1 MRALDRFTFSDKP
14 ADEYL
19 PFIGHIADDTVLLDD
34 GSHLATLRIDG
45 RPMSLMD
52 EQARYA
58 ERRRRHAMLR
68 ALADTNVSVYEHH
81 VCHDRVQPFRTGR
94 FRSAYARALAEDYH
108 AGLDE
113 GLRAR
118 EWFLSILVRPSMLT
132 GAINRLI
139 GRPLKSDES
148 LTRQLD
154 EKATSVIS
162 MLREYHPVRLGI
174 RWSGGAPF
182 SEIGEAMRLVL
193 YGKWHPVPVTTGPLA
208 GAIYT
213 DRVICGMRG
222 FEVASPGGSSFGLLF
237 GLRDYPEIAKPTIL
251 DGLLTAKTRLVM
263 TNSFHYRSAAA
274 ASDRMALQ
282 QRRMMNAGDRAV
294 SLSEGLDEAID
305 DLQSGRSIVGDHHWS
320 LAVHADSMAALDR
333 AAGEIKAILANT
345 SNLAASSEA
354 LGCFPAYWAQVPGA
368 PAVVRARHGNVSGF
382 NFCSFSSLCGFP
394 AGSKSP
400 HWGHAVLRLI
410 THGNTAHDYDPH
422 VRRVAQA
429 LLIGPPGYGKSLLI
443 GLFDA
448 LLEQVLFPRNGLSVI
463 LDKDGSNE
471 LSVLA
476 RGGYYVRI
484 QRGQSSGMAPLKA
497 LEDTAEARSWLA
509 EFVKGLIM
517 ADGKGEPPADQV
529 DRIDTAIAFLLRRP
543 PQLRWLGGLR
553 MFLDHGDDST
563 GARLERWCRGGSLGW
578 AFDGDEDRIRLDAGV
593 VGIDNTQ
600 ILRDD
605 METVRAPA
613 AAYQFFRIRE
623 KIGRGIRGAVYVDEA
638 PSYLPDARFAAGFD
652 AFSRELRKGNGLLWL
667 AVHHPQ
673 DVMRHPLGKALVGN
687 CPTLLLF
694 PNPSADE
701 QIYREALHCS
711 AGEIEAVVEGML
723 RMGEGTFLVK
733 RPEGSFVARAPLHGH
748 PEHIA
753 ILSSDP
759 NRAALWHRIAAE
771 KGTTDPDA
779 IWAEYR
785 NRYQEA
791 SA

>member
-1 MRALDRFTFSDKP
+1 MQLRDRFTFTDKP

-19 PFIGHIADDTVLLDD
+19 PWYGHIADDVVLLED
-34 GSHLATLRIDG
+34 GSHLTTIRIDG

-52 EQARYA
+52 DPARYA

-68 ALADTNVSVYEHH
+68 ALADTNVSLYEHQ
-81 VCHDRVQPFRTGR
+81 VCHDRVEPFRHGR
-94 FRSAYARALAEDYH
+94 FRSAYARQLAEDYH
-108 AGLDE
+108 AGLDS
-113 GLRAR
+113 GLRTR
-118 EWFLSILVRPSMLT
+118 EWFLTIIVRPSSLQ
-132 GAINRLI
+132 GILNRLI
-139 GRPLKSDES
+139 GKPPKGDES
-148 LTRQLD
+148 LARQLE
-154 EKATSVIS
+154 EKAASVLS

-174 RWSGGAPF
+174 RMSGGVPF

-193 YGKWHPVPVTTGPLA
+193 YGRWHPVPLTTGPLA

-222 FEVASPGGSSFGLLF
+222 FEVLSPGGSSFGLLF
-237 GLRDYPEIAKPTIL
+237 GLRDYPEIAKPAIL
-251 DGLLTAKTRLVM
+251 DGLLAAMTRLVI

-294 SLSEGLDEAID
+294 SLAEGLDDAID
-305 DLQSGRSIVGDHHWS
+305 DLQSGRAIVGDHHWS
-320 LAVHADSMAALDR
+320 LSVHAESMAQLDR
-333 AAGEIKAILANT
+333 AAGEIRAILANT
-345 SNLAASSEA
+345 SNLAAAPEA
-354 LGCFPAYWAQVPGA
+354 VGCFPAYWAQVPGA

-394 AGSKSP
+394 SGSKRP

-410 THGNTAHDYDPH
+410 TQGNTAHDYDPH
-422 VRRVAQA
+422 IRRVAQA

-448 LLEQVLFPRNGLSVI
+448 LLEQALVPKDGLSVI

-484 QRGQSSGMAPLKA
+484 LRGQGSGMAPLKA
-497 LEDTAEARSWLA
+497 LDDTAEARSWLA
-509 EFVKGLIM
+509 EFIRGLIM

-529 DRIDTAIAFLLRRP
+529 ERIDTAIAFLLRRP
-543 PQLRWLGGLR
+543 PVLRWLGGLR

-578 AFDGDEDRIRLDAGV
+578 AFDGDEDLIRLDAGV

-673 DVMRHPLGKALVGN
+673 DVVRHPMGKALVGN

-701 QIYREALHCS
+701 QVYREALHCS

-733 RPEGSFVARAPLHGH
+733 RPEGSFIARAPLHGH

-759 NRAALWHRIAAE
+759 LRSALWHRIAGE
-771 KGTTDPDA
+771 LGTTDPDR